1 MHQPRH
7 TSRKS
12 DGFTLVITISLLVL
26 LTLVAIG
33 LLSLSSVT
41 IRSSS
46 QGNAMQEARANA
58 KVAMLLALGDLQKSL
73 GPDQRISFT
82 ADQLLGTTT
91 APLTTNQPQ
100 KHFTGAYRSW
110 ESTAVNRPASPTFV
124 QWFVSANRS
133 DLLNRDWVRNQPPG
147 SLMELV
153 SVRSAVAAHD
163 AVRVPM
169 ISQIDA
175 NGSRHQYAWWVSDLG
190 TKALVAASKA
200 PAAGQAQLAREAMQ
214 AMPAYDITTMARG
227 AERPFQGISL
237 QDARLGQVTTTG
249 NTTLL
254 SAQSSGA
261 RPMIHDVT
269 AYNRGLLTNVRS
281 GGFRRDLSFY
291 LEKDASAIPQDVLYS
306 AGGSPGIN
314 MQELWLHYNMYKN
327 LQRGGRLAYTTGS
340 SIPSS
345 APYLQVFGTQAQAF
359 SDHAYYYKQPTFIH
373 YQTILSFHAR
383 TGTNTQGQSGRFL
396 QLVVDPVVTYW
407 NPLDVPVALTPAYN
421 SIKFWQLPYDLNL
434 TIGGRSVS
442 VSLQQLLGN
451 SDWHYLTLIAGRTQ
465 PIVLKPGEVMVV
477 SEGPNTPIVQ
487 TRRGLGSNFVDA
499 MAGWNFGGGR
509 AFDIIDKAGATVF
522 TTANDTIRYDIVPN
536 STVSLGSRHW
546 SVTHHECYYKEDR
559 AQRGESIGIGGIFID
574 YIYGQPNNESNPK
587 PNNLRIRAQNRA
599 DFFNKIPASST
610 RTLTMDQISGR
621 KEPMMLYSYKAKTER
636 GSDRPARFLSRFNP
650 KSMLLDYYDLSTREL
665 DVLPFE
671 VQIKPL
677 NSFKTPL
684 LEVSPNG
691 NGYYGGDMNAQDGVS
706 FITTHSV
713 PREPI
718 LSLAA
723 LQHSFANGC
732 QSLSPQAG
740 YAVIN
745 GRQPLLPQI
754 CHPIGNSF
762 APSVMAS
769 NRTEDS
775 LPGGPRPLAD
785 HSFLANRALWDDW
798 FFSGIA
804 PQNAFTF
811 ATKRTQQ
818 RVAQDFL
825 ERKIG
830 LPLHRYVPAL
840 GRYNATQALALLFS
854 GATPSGSAH
863 TQSASLIEV
872 DGMFNV
878 NSTSV
883 EAWKALLGSLKQ
895 REIISSD
902 VNGNETIASNSGTP
916 VANLNAPRP
925 LITRANNAV
934 DIKDSS
940 QWVGYRTLSDE
951 EITALAEAIVLQV
964 RLRGP
969 FLSLSDFVNRRVSTD
984 IKQAA
989 SGAIQS
995 ALDSDSVPINRGFR
1009 QAGRT
1014 VANTAS
1020 YTFSQAEAGIAAQG
1034 APGVVKQADILTPIA
1049 PYLSARSDSFLI
1061 RTAGQKTDANGVV
1074 IARAYCEAV
1083 VQRVADFVD
1092 PRNVPTTAIA
1102 SLNPIN
1108 RVFGRR
1114 FQIVSFRWLSPGE
1127 I

>member
-1 MHQPRH
+1 MDNPNFH
-7 TSRKS
+7 TRKS
-12 DGFTLVITISLLVL
+12 KGFTLVITLSLLVL

-46 QGNAMQEARANA
+46 QGNAMQEARADA
-58 KVAMLLALGDLQKSL
+58 KLAMLMALGDLQKSL

-82 ADQLLGTTT
+82 ADQLLGNTTT
-91 APLTTNQPQ
+91 PVTTNQPQ
-100 KHFTGAYRSW
+100 KHYTGAYRSW
-110 ESTAVNRPASPTFV
+110 DSTSVNRPASPTFV
-124 QWFVSANRS
+124 QWFVSGQRS
-133 DLLNRDWVRNQPPG
+133 DLWNREWVRAQPPG
-147 SLMELV
+147 ALMELV
-153 SVRSAVAAHD
+153 SAKAAVAAND
-163 AVRVPM
+163 AIRVPM
-169 ISQIDA
+169 ITQNDA

-190 TKALVAASKA
+190 TKALVA
-200 PAAGQAQLAREAMQ
+200 PAKQPSAGQAQLVRESMQ
-214 AMPAYDITTMARG
+214 TMPAYDITTMSRG
-227 AERPFQGISL
+227 AERPFQGLNL
-237 QDARLGQVTTTG
+237 QDAGLGRVVTTG

-254 SAQSSGA
+254 SAQSAGA
-261 RPMIHDVT
+261 QPLLHDLT
-269 AYNRGLLTNVRS
+269 AFNRGLLTNVRS

-291 LEKDASAIPQDVLYS
+291 LEKDASMIPQDVLYS

-327 LQRGGRLAYTTGS
+327 LQRGARFAYTTGGSLPTS
-340 SIPSS
+340 SQ
-345 APYLQVFGTQAQAF
+345 YLQVFGSQAQAYT
-359 SDHAYYYKQPTFIH
+359 DHAYYYKQPTFIH

-383 TGTNTQGQSGRFL
+383 SGNNAQGQSGRFL

-407 NPLDVPVALTPAYN
+407 NPLDVPVVLTPAYN

-434 TIGGRSVS
+434 TIGGRNVS
-442 VSLQQLLGN
+442 VSLQQMLGN
-451 SDWHYLTLIAGRTQ
+451 SEWHYLTLIAGRTQ
-465 PIVLKPGEVMVV
+465 PIVLKPGEVLVV

-487 TRRGLGSNFVDA
+487 TRRGLGNNFVDGV
-499 MAGWNFGGGR
+499 AGWNFGGGR
-509 AFDIIDKAGATVF
+509 AYDVIDKSGATVF
-522 TTANDTIRYDIVPN
+522 AAGNEPIRYDIVPN

-546 SVTHHECYYKEDR
+546 SITHHECYYKEDR

-574 YIYGQPNNESNPK
+574 YIYGQPNNEGNPK
-587 PNNLRIRAQNRA
+587 PDNLRIRAQNRP

-610 RTLTMDQISGR
+610 RTISMDQINGR
-621 KEPMMLYSYKAKTER
+621 KEPFMLYSYKAKTER
-636 GSDRPARFLSRFNP
+636 GSERPARFLSRFNP
-650 KSMLLDYYDLSTREL
+650 KSMLVDFYDLSTREL
-665 DVLPFE
+665 DVLPYE

-691 NGYYGGDMNAQDGVS
+691 NGYFGGDMNAQDGVS

-713 PREPI
+713 PREP
-718 LSLAA
+718 LYSLAA

-732 QSLSPQAG
+732 QSLSPQTG

-754 CHPIGNSF
+754 SHPIGNSF
-762 APSVMAS
+762 APSVMAA
-769 NRTEDS
+769 NRSEDS
-775 LPGGPRPLAD
+775 MSGGPRPLAD

-804 PQNAFTF
+804 PQNSVTF
-811 ATKRTQQ
+811 PTKRTQQ

-825 ERKIG
+825 ERKQG
-830 LPLHRYVPAL
+830 LPSHRYQPAL
-840 GRYNATQALALLFS
+840 GRYTSTQALALLFS
-854 GATPSGSAH
+854 GTRPSTTAH

-883 EAWKALLGSLKQ
+883 EAWKALLGALKQ
-895 REIISSD
+895 RETISAD
-902 VNGNETIASNSGTP
+902 ANGNETVAYNTGTP

-925 LITRANNAV
+925 LITRGNNAV
-934 DIKDSS
+934 DIKDPS

-969 FLSLSDFVNRRVSTD
+969 FLSLSDFVNRRVTTD
-984 IKQAA
+984 QRVAA

-995 ALDSDSVPINRGFR
+995 ALDSDTVPINRGFR

-1014 VANTAS
+1014 VTNTAS
-1020 YTFSQAEAGIAAQG
+1020 YAFPQAEAGIAAQG

-1061 RTAGQKTDANGVV
+1061 RAAGQKVDANGVV
-1074 IARAYCEAV
+1074 IARAHCEAI
-1083 VQRVADFVD
+1083 VQRVAEFVD
-1092 PRNVPTTAIA
+1092 PRNVPTTATA
-1102 SLNPIN
+1102 SQNPLN
-1108 RVFGRR
+1108 RFFGRR
-1114 FQIVSFRWLSPGE
+1114 FQIVSFRWLAPSE

>member
-1 MHQPRH
+1 MKQPHHPLRN
-7 TSRKS
+7 RA
-12 DGFTLVITISLLVL
+12 GFTLIITISLLVL

-41 IRSSS
+41 IRGSA
-46 QGNAMQEARANA
+46 QGNAMQEARADA
-58 KVAMLLALGDLQKSL
+58 KLAMLLALGDLQKSL
-73 GPDQRISFT
+73 GSDQRISFT
-82 ADQLLGTTT
+82 ADQLVGTTT
-91 APLTTNQPQ
+91 TPVTTNQPQ
-100 KHFTGAYRSW
+100 KHYTGAYRSW
-110 ESTAVNRPASPTFV
+110 DSASVNRPATPTFV
-124 QWFVSANRS
+124 QWFVSGQRN
-133 DLLNRDWVRNQPPG
+133 DLWNRDWVRNQPPG

-153 SVRSAVAAHD
+153 SARSAVAAHD
-163 AVRVPM
+163 VVRVPM

-175 NGSRHQYAWWVSDLG
+175 NGTRHQYAWWVSDLG
-190 TKALVAASKA
+190 TKALVAGAKS
-200 PAAGQAQLAREAMQ
+200 PAAGQAQLVRESMQ
-214 AMPAYDITTMARG
+214 ALPAYDITTMTRG
-227 AERPFQGISL
+227 AERPFQGVNL
-237 QDARLGQVTTTG
+237 HDPKLGLVTTTG
-249 NTTLL
+249 NTSLL
-254 SAQSSGA
+254 SAQTGNA
-261 RPMIHDVT
+261 RPLLHDVT
-269 AYNRGLLTNVRS
+269 AFNRGLLTNVRS

-327 LQRGGRLAYTTGS
+327 LQRGGRFAYTTGS
-340 SIPSS
+340 SIPSN
-345 APYLQVFGTQAQAF
+345 AQYLQVFGTQAEAYG
-359 SDHAYYYKQPTFIH
+359 DHAYYYKQPTFIH

-383 TGTNTQGQSGRFL
+383 TGTNAQGQSGRFL

-407 NPLDVPVALTPAYN
+407 NPLDVPVVLTPAYN

-434 TIGGRSVS
+434 TIGSRNVS
-442 VSLQQLLGN
+442 VSLQQMLGN
-451 SDWHYLTLIAGRTQ
+451 SEYHYLTLIAGRTQ

-487 TRRGLGSNFVDA
+487 TRRGLGNNFVDGV
-499 MAGWNFGGGR
+499 AGWNFGGGR
-509 AFDIIDKAGATVF
+509 ALDVIDKSGATVF
-522 TTANDTIRYDIVPN
+522 SAGNETMRYNIVPN

-574 YIYGQPNNESNPK
+574 YIYGQPNNEGNPK
-587 PNNLRIRAQNRA
+587 ADNLRIRAQSRP

-610 RTLTMDQISGR
+610 RALTMDQISGR
-621 KEPMMLYSYKAKTER
+621 KEPFMLYAYKAKTER
-636 GSDRPARFLSRFNP
+636 GSERPARFLSRFNP
-650 KSMLLDYYDLSTREL
+650 KSMLLDYYDLSSREL

-769 NRTEDS
+769 SRTEDT

-804 PQNAFTF
+804 PQNSFTF
-811 ATKRTQQ
+811 ANKRTHQ

-825 ERKIG
+825 ERKQV

-854 GATPSGSAH
+854 STRPTASAH

-883 EAWKALLGSLKQ
+883 EAWKALLGSLRQ
-895 REIISSD
+895 RDTVGSD
-902 VNGNETIASNSGTP
+902 AIGNETITTNSGIP

-925 LITRANNAV
+925 LNTRANNTV

-940 QWVGYRTLSDE
+940 QWVGYRTLSDD
-951 EITALAEAIVLQV
+951 EIKALAEAIVLQV

-969 FLSLSDFVNRRVSTD
+969 FLSLSDFVNRRVSSD
-984 IKQAA
+984 VKLAA

-1009 QAGRT
+1009 QGGRT
-1014 VANTAS
+1014 VTNTAG
-1020 YTFSQAEAGIAAQG
+1020 FAFPQAEAGIAAQG

-1061 RTAGQKTDANGVV
+1061 RAAGQKTDANGVV

-1083 VQRVADFVD
+1083 VQRTAEFVD
-1092 PRNVPTTAIA
+1092 ARNIPTTATA
-1102 SLNPIN
+1102 SLNPLN
-1108 RVFGRR
+1108 RAFGRR
-1114 FQIVSFRWLSPGE
+1114 FQIVSFRWLSQEE

>member
-1 MHQPRH
+1 MQRANH
-7 TSRKS
+7 TFRRNA
-12 DGFTLVITISLLVL
+12 GFTLIITISLLVL

-41 IRSSS
+41 IRSSG
-46 QGNAMQEARANA
+46 QGNALQEARADA
-58 KVAMLLALGDLQKSL
+58 KLAMLLALGDLQKSL

-82 ADQLLGTTT
+82 ADQLLGNTT

-100 KHFTGAYRSW
+100 KHYTGAYRAW
-110 ESTAVNRPASPTFV
+110 ESSAVNRPSAPTFV
-124 QWFVSANRS
+124 QWFVSGQRADLSNRE
-133 DLLNRDWVRNQPPG
+133 WVRNQPPG

-153 SVRSAVAAHD
+153 SARTAVAAHD
-163 AVRVPM
+163 VVRVPM
-169 ISQIDA
+169 ISQNEA

-190 TKALVAASKA
+190 TKALVAAAK
-200 PAAGQAQLAREAMQ
+200 PASAGQAQLVRESLQ
-214 AMPAYDITTMARG
+214 TLPAYDITAMARG
-227 AERPFQGISL
+227 AERPFQGLNL
-237 QDARLGQVTTTG
+237 QDAGIGRVTTTA
-249 NTTLL
+249 NTSLL
-254 SAQSSGA
+254 SLQPATA
-261 RPMIHDVT
+261 KPLLHDLT

-281 GGFRRDLSFY
+281 GGFRRDLSLY
-291 LEKDASAIPQDVLYS
+291 LEKDSTAIPQDVLYT

-327 LQRGGRLAYTTGS
+327 LQRGGRFAYTTGGS
-340 SIPSS
+340 MPAT
-345 APYLQVFGTQAQAF
+345 APYLQVFGTQAEAYTDQAYF
-359 SDHAYYYKQPTFIH
+359 YKQPTFIH

-383 TGTNTQGQSGRFL
+383 AGNNAQGQPGRFL
-396 QLVVDPVVTYW
+396 QVVVDPVVTYW
-407 NPLDVPVALTPAYN
+407 NPLDVPVVLTPAYN

-434 TIGGRSVS
+434 TMGGRSIS
-442 VSLQQLLGN
+442 VSLQQMLGN
-451 SDWHYLTLIAGRTQ
+451 SEWHYLTLIAGRTQ
-465 PIVLKPGEVMVV
+465 PIILKPGEVLVV

-487 TRRGLGSNFVDA
+487 TRRGLGNNFVDA

-509 AFDIIDKAGATVF
+509 AYDVIDKTGAPVF
-522 TTANDTIRYDIVPN
+522 TAANDTIRYDIVPN
-536 STVSLGSRHW
+536 STVSRGSRHW
-546 SVTHHECYYKEDR
+546 SITHHECYYKEDR

-574 YIYGQPNNESNPK
+574 YIYGQPNTESNPK
-587 PNNLRIRAQNRA
+587 PANLRLSAQNRP

-610 RTLTMDQISGR
+610 RTITMDQINSR
-621 KEPMMLYSYKAKTER
+621 KEPFMLYSYKAKTER
-636 GSDRPARFLSRFNP
+636 GSERPARFLSRFNP
-650 KSMLLDYYDLSTREL
+650 KSMLVDYYDLSTREL

-691 NGYYGGDMNAQDGVS
+691 NGYFGGDMNAQDGVS

-713 PREPI
+713 PREP
-718 LSLAA
+718 LVSLAA

-762 APSVMAS
+762 APSVMD
-769 NRTEDS
+769 RTRSEDS

-804 PQNAFTF
+804 PQNSFSF
-811 ATKRTQQ
+811 ATKRTHQK
-818 RVAQDFL
+818 VAQDFL
-825 ERKIG
+825 ERKQG
-830 LPLHRYVPAL
+830 LPAHRYTPAL
-840 GRYNATQALALLFS
+840 GRYTSAQALALLFS
-854 GATPSGSAH
+854 GARPTGNAH
-863 TQSASLIEV
+863 TLSASMIEV

-883 EAWKALLGSLKQ
+883 EAWKALLGALKQ
-895 REIISSD
+895 RETMSSD
-902 VNGNETIASNSGTP
+902 ANGNETISSNAGIP
-916 VANLNAPRP
+916 VANLNSPRP
-925 LITRANNAV
+925 LTTRANQAV
-934 DIKDSS
+934 DIKDTS
-940 QWVGYRTLSDE
+940 QWVGYRTLNDE

-969 FLSLSDFVNRRVSTD
+969 FLSLSDFINRRVGSD
-984 IKQAA
+984 VRQAA

-1014 VANTAS
+1014 VSNTAS
-1020 YTFSQAEAGIAAQG
+1020 YPFPQAEAGIAAQG

-1061 RTAGQKTDANGVV
+1061 RAAGQKTDANGVV
-1074 IARAYCEAV
+1074 IARAYCEAI
-1083 VQRVADFVD
+1083 VQRVAEFVD
-1092 PRNVPTTAIA
+1092 ARNLPTTATA
-1102 SLNPIN
+1102 SLNPLN
-1108 RVFGRR
+1108 RFFGRR
-1114 FQIVSFRWLSPGE
+1114 FQIVSFRWLSPSE